1 LRYGEVIVEQS
12 SDPGIFTKIV
22 KELHL
27 KPPVIIKPNWGTINN
42 YTEAQVIDHV
52 LSAIN
57 GEAVVT
63 ESYGWAR
70 AEDALKGMGP
80 GSMRREALRRSDE
93 WFLKS
98 SGVGE
103 VLKRHNAEYVNV
115 TEEVWNKRTVDPE
128 TIKEIASKYPPV
140 ASKEFYARVPE
151 KLYDLRKGTFL
162 SLAKYRLNHDPIA
175 FSLTLKNFFGMIPGP
190 GRAKYHGANDAK
202 LSRSIVDI
210 NVVYRSVFN
219 VKGMVDGFYTA
230 SRGKTPEEAIK
241 PEVARNMGVVLGSEN
256 GVKLD
261 AFVAAMEGRDPAT
274 VDYINE
280 ASKVFGGWERH
291 DIEAAQKCGITI
303 WKKVK

>member
-1 LRYGEVIVEQS
+1 MLEQS
-12 SDPGIFTKIV
+12 RDPSIFSDVV
-22 KELHL
+22 KELRL
-27 KPPVIIKPNWGTINN
+27 KPPVVIKPNWGTINN
-42 YTEAQVIDHV
+42 YTEAQVIDAV

-70 AEDALKGMGP
+70 AEDAVKGLGP

-93 WFLKS
+93 WFLKT
-98 SGVGE
+98 SGVGD
-103 VLKRHNAEYVNV
+103 VLKRHGVEYVNV
-115 TEEVWNKRTVDPE
+115 TEEVWGKRTVNPE
-128 TIKEIASKYPPV
+128 TIKEMASKYPPV
-140 ASKEFYARVPE
+140 AAEEFYARVPT
-151 KLYDLRKGTFL
+151 KLFDFRKGTFL

-190 GRAKYHGANDAK
+190 GRVKYHGENDSK
-202 LSRSIVDI
+202 LSRSIVDM

-241 PEVARNMGVVLGSEN
+241 PEVARDKGVLLGGEN

-274 VDYINE
+274 VDYLNL
-280 ASKVFGGWERH
+280 ASTVFGGWEKR
-291 DIEAAQKCGITI
+291 DIEAAKRCGVSV
-303 WKKVK
+303 WKNKK

>member
-1 LRYGEVIVEQS
+1 MRYGDVILERS
-12 SDPGIFTKIV
+12 KDPTIFADVV
-22 KELHL
+22 KELRL

-42 YTEAQVIDHV
+42 YTEAQVLDHV

-80 GSMRREALRRSDE
+80 GSMRREALRMSDE

-103 VLKRHNAEYVNV
+103 VLKKHGAEYVNV

-128 TIKEIASKYPPV
+128 TVREAASKYPQV
-140 ASKEFYARVPE
+140 ATKEFYARVPQR
-151 KLYDLRKGTFL
+151 LYDLHKGTFL
-162 SLAKYRLNHDPIA
+162 SLAKYRLNHDPIC

-190 GRAKYHGANDAK
+190 GRAKYHGLNDEK

-210 NVVYRSVFN
+210 NVVYRSIFN
-219 VKGMVDGFYTA
+219 VKGMVEGFYTA
-230 SRGKTPEEAIK
+230 SRGKTVEQAIN
-241 PEVARNMGVVLGSEN
+241 PEVAKNRGVVLGSEN
-256 GVKLD
+256 GVMID

-280 ASKVFGGWERH
+280 ASKVFGGWDKR
-291 DIEAAQKCGITI
+291 DVEAAQKCGVSI
-303 WKKVK
+303 WKGK

>member
-1 LRYGEVIVEQS
+1 LRYGEVILEQS
-12 SDPGIFTKIV
+12 KDPAVFAEVV
-22 KELHL
+22 KELRL

-42 YTEAQVIDHV
+42 YTEAEVIDHV

-70 AEDALKGMGP
+70 AEDAVKGLGP

-93 WFLKS
+93 WFLKT

-103 VLKRHNAEYVNV
+103 VLKKHNAEYVNV
-115 TEEVWNKRTVDPE
+115 TEEVWGKRTIDPE
-128 TIKEIASKYPPV
+128 TIEGLMKYPPV
-140 ASKEFYARVPE
+140 ASKEFYARIPQR
-151 KLYDLRKGTFL
+151 LYDLRKGTFL
-162 SLAKYRLNHDPIA
+162 SLAKYRLNHDPIC

-190 GRAKYHGANDAK
+190 GRAKYHGTNDDK

-210 NVVYRSVFN
+210 NAVYRSVFN

-230 SRGKTPEEAIK
+230 SRGKTAEEAIK
-241 PEVARNMGVVLGSEN
+241 PEVARNKGVVLGSVN

-274 VDYINE
+274 VDYINL
-280 ASKVFGGWERH
+280 ASTVFDGWEKR
-291 DIEAAQKCGITI
+291 DIEAAQKCGVSI
-303 WKKVK
+303 WKGR

>member
-1 LRYGEVIVEQS
+1 MRHGEVILEQS
-12 SDPGIFTKIV
+12 KDPAIFADII
-22 KELHL
+22 KELRL

-42 YTEAQVIDHV
+42 YTEAQVLDHT

-70 AEDALKGMGP
+70 AEDALKGRGP

-93 WFLKS
+93 WFLKT
-98 SGVGE
+98 SGIGD
-103 VLKRHNAEYVNV
+103 VLKKHGAEYVNV
-115 TEEVWNKRTVDPE
+115 TEEVWNKRTVNPE
-128 TIKEIASKYPPV
+128 TISEAASKYPQI
-140 ASKEFYARVPE
+140 AAKEFYAHVPQR
-151 KLYDLRKGTFL
+151 LYDLRKGTFL
-162 SLAKYRLNHDPIA
+162 SLAKYRLNHDPIC

-230 SRGKTPEEAIK
+230 SRGKTTEQAIN
-241 PEVARNMGVVLGSEN
+241 PEVAVNMGVVLGSEN

-261 AFVAAMEGRDPAT
+261 AFIAAMEGRDPAT
-274 VDYINE
+274 IDYINE
-280 ASKVFGGWERH
+280 ASKVFGGWEKR
-291 DIEAAQKCGITI
+291 DVEAAQKCGVSI
-303 WKKVK
+303 WKSK